1 MKSAEYWQKRAE
13 ARMDRGMASAGEVL
27 DQLERAYVKASR
39 EVESEIRRL
48 YEKYADE
55 YGLSY
60 AEAIKYID
68 ASDYKEWR
76 MTLADYVERI
86 NATGDAELLRELN
99 TLSTRSR
106 VTRLQSLGTAVK
118 VNSSELAAKGEE
130 LVTQLLGNT
139 YAGTYYRAAYDF
151 QRGVGF
157 GSSLE
162 MLSAADIAKAIS
174 YPWSG
179 ADYSKRI
186 WKNADALTSVL
197 SETITQGLIQGKD
210 VRQMVAAVRDATG
223 TGLYNA
229 QRLVRTETAYAVESA
244 ELRSYANSGV
254 EQYEVLVSLDERTCK
269 KCGARDG
276 EIHAVAD
283 AKTSV
288 NYPPFHSNCRCT
300 TVAHFTDEQMAEWE
314 KLGEE
319 YTGVQDEPGKRFAR
333 DVAGKGVMLP
343 GNLKYEDWLD
353 QYVKGDPAYLAKM
366 KAYQNHFADAKQLED
381 YTVRLGKNYVPASLK
396 KFQLL
401 KYGNANE
408 WGILQAQYRAMGY
421 YDAAVKVEPEITRH
435 VKSIA
440 ADIGMQPVG
449 LEYRVKGKESYLRKV
464 RGDYK
469 QAGNSFEI
477 NDILRYTYLAPP
489 DEVVDKALSSIE
501 RHTESGYN
509 TVRVKNTWL
518 DKANPYK
525 GINTIIVSPSGQ
537 KFELQYHT
545 QESFDLKNGE
555 MHTLY
560 EAWRVIPNKASSEA
574 VALMGQMDDL
584 SRSLQ
589 KPSGVER
596 IR

>member
-1 MKSAEYWQKRAE
+1 MKSPEYWQKRAE
-13 ARMDRGMASAGEVL
+13 ARMSRGIASADEVL
-27 DQLERAYVKASR
+27 SQLERAYAKAAR
-39 EVESEIRRL
+39 EIQSEVRRL
-48 YEKYADE
+48 YERYGDE

-60 AEAIKYID
+60 ADAIKDIEQS
-68 ASDYKEWR
+68 AYKEWR

-86 NATGDAELLRELN
+86 NATGNAELLRELN
-99 TLSTRSR
+99 TLSTRAR
-106 VTRLQSLGTAVK
+106 VTRLQTLEAAVK
-118 VNSSELAAKGEE
+118 VNASELAAKGET
-130 LVTQLLGNT
+130 LVAQLLGDT
-139 YAGTYYRAAYDF
+139 YTDTYYRAAYDF

-162 MLSAADIAKAIS
+162 MLAPEQVAKAIS

-179 ADYSKRI
+179 ADYSTRI
-186 WKNADALTSVL
+186 WKNADAFTATLQ
-197 SETITQGLIQGKD
+197 ETITQGLIQGKD
-210 VRQMVAAVRDATG
+210 VRQMTAVVQDATG
-223 TGLYNA
+223 AGLYNA

-244 ELRSYANSGV
+244 ELRSYADSDV

-300 TVAHFTDEQMAEWE
+300 TIAHFTDEQLAEWE
-314 KLGEE
+314 KIGEE
-319 YTGVQDEPGKRFAR
+319 YTGEQSEQSTRFAR
-333 DVAGKGVMLP
+333 GADGKGVMLP
-343 GNLKYEDWLD
+343 GDLKYNDWVD
-353 QYVKGDPAYLAKM
+353 KYVKGDPEYLAKM
-366 KAYQNHFADAKQLED
+366 KAYQNRPVDAKQFNE
-381 YTVRLGKNYVPASLK
+381 YMGRLGTKYVPASLE

-401 KYGNANE
+401 KYGNADE

-421 YDAAVKVEPEITRH
+421 YDAAVRVEPEITRH
-435 VKSIA
+435 VKGIA
-440 ADIGMQPVG
+440 AEVGMQPAG
-449 LEYRVKGKESYLRKV
+449 LEYRVKSKESYLRKV

-469 QAGNSFEI
+469 QVGNSFEI
-477 NDILRYTYLAPP
+477 NDILRYTYVASPEEL
-489 DEVVDKALSSIE
+489 VGKTFSSIE
-501 RHTESGYN
+501 RYTESGYN
-509 TVRVKNTWL
+509 TVRIKNTWL

-525 GINTIIVSPSGQ
+525 GINSIVSAPSGQ

-560 EAWRVIPNKASSEA
+560 EKWRVISNKASPEA
-574 VALMGQMDDL
+574 VALMERMAGL
-584 SRSLQ
+584 SKALQ
-589 KPSGVER
+589 IPLGIER